1 MKSVEINDATD
12 ALKDYAE
19 QLTKEPVVVTR
30 GGKAIAALVRIRPSD
45 LESFLVSES
54 PVFKRIVRR
63 SRTSYKSD
71 EGLTREELEK
81 RLAKARGDRD

>member
-71 EGLTREELEK
+71 KGLTREELEK
-81 RLAKARGDRD
+81 RLAKARGV

>member
-1 MKSVEINDATD
+1 MKSVEISDATD
-12 ALKDYAE
+12 ALRDYTE
-19 QLTKEPVVVTR
+19 QLAKEPVVVTR

-71 EGLTREELEK
+71 NGLTREELEK
-81 RLAKARGDRD
+81 RLAKAGGA

>member
-12 ALKDYAE
+12 TLKDYAE
-19 QLTKEPVVVTR
+19 HLTKEPVVVTR

-54 PVFKRIVRR
+54 PVFKRIVKR
-63 SRTSYKSD
+63 SRVSYKTD
-71 EGLTREELEK
+71 NGLTREELER
-81 RLAKARGDRD
+81 RLAKARGD

>member
-1 MKSVEINDATD
+1 MKSVELDNATA

-19 QLTKEPVVVTR
+19 QLTQDPLVLTR
-30 GGKAIAALVRIRPSD
+30 DGKAIAALVRIQDSD

-63 SRTSYKSD
+63 SRASYKRGG
-71 EGLTREELEK
+71 GLTREQLEE
-81 RLAKARGDRD
+81 RLAKTRGA

>member
-54 PVFKRIVRR
+54 PVFKRIVRKSR
-63 SRTSYKSD
+63 SSYKSD
-71 EGLTREELEK
+71 NGLTREELEK
-81 RLAKARGDRD
+81 RLARRGVD

>member
-1 MKSVEINDATD
+1 MKSVEIDDATD

-54 PVFKRIVRR
+54 PIFKRIVRK
-63 SRTSYKSD
+63 SRTSYKRD
-71 EGLTREELEK
+71 HGLTREELEK
-81 RLAKARGDRD
+81 NLASARGD